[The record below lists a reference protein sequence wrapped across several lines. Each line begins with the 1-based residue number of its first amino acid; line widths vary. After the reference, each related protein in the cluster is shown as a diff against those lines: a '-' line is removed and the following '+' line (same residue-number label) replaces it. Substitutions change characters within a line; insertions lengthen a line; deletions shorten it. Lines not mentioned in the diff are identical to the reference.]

1 MTASD
6 SAAYT
11 VEIAR
16 LHNEIAQLT
25 QANAHLQHQLDLC
38 RARTVPAPREA

>member
-1 MTASD
+1 MNTND
-6 SAAYT
+6 AAYT
-11 VEIAR
+11 TEIAK

-25 QANAHLQHQLDLC
+25 QANAHLQRELDRC